1 MAKARRAPEARP
13 ETHEVSE
20 RPAPHSDSEREKESR
35 MPAGRDIHRKH
46 RHTRAETTPEDV
58 TGINPEK
65 MRPIDPRMV
74 YIPPA

>member
-1 MAKARRAPEARP
+1 MAKPRRAPERP
-13 ETHEVSE
+13 MPQSE
-20 RPAPHSDSEREKESR
+20 AEREKEIS
-35 MPAGRDIHRKH
+35 MPAGGDIHRRH
-46 RHTRAETTPEDV
+46 RRTQAETTPADV

>member
-1 MAKARRAPEARP
+1 MAKPRRAPETA
-13 ETHEVSE
+13 EVSE
-20 RPAPHSDSEREKESR
+20 RPMPHSEAELEKESR

-46 RHTRAETTPEDV
+46 RRTRAETTPEDV

-65 MRPIDPRMV
+65 MHPIDPRMV

>member
-1 MAKARRAPEARP
+1 
-13 ETHEVSE
+13 
-20 RPAPHSDSEREKESR
+20 

-46 RHTRAETTPEDV
+46 PRTQAETTPEDV

-65 MRPIDPRMV
+65 MKPIDPRMI

>member
-1 MAKARRAPEARP
+1 MAKPRRAPERP
-13 ETHEVSE
+13 T
-20 RPAPHSDSEREKESR
+20 PHLEAEREKEIG
-35 MPAGRDIHRKH
+35 MPAGREIQRRHR
-46 RHTRAETTPEDV
+46 RTQAETTPADV